1 MGQIIDPVTCSHRFK
16 HGPICPGQFDHFDP
30 VGFGGAK
37 GCNGHVSAEFA
48 GFKGLGV
55 RVPGLSAVADVLG
68 VGLGF
73 MCSGG
78 RLSHQNM
85 SPFELVNS
93 GKPTQII
100 RCRVLQVR

>member
-48 GFKGLGV
+48 GFKGLGGQGARFV
-55 RVPGLSAVADVLG
+55 RRGG
-68 VGLGF
+68 RFRGGLGF
-73 MCSGG
+73 HVLRGAIE
-78 RLSHQNM
+78 
-85 SPFELVNS
+85 SPEHVA
-93 GKPTQII
+93 I
-100 RCRVLQVR
+100 